1 MPPIRMGLDHY
12 PMSLFESLPR
22 LYVEIRDSFREVYG
36 LELSADDV
44 PEVISF
50 GSWIGG
56 DRDGNPFVTVESTR
70 EALERARNTVLA
82 HYIAELER
90 ISEQLSSSC
99 KQVSVSPEFQE
110 QHDNYSRHLGEE
122 PARLAPLLVI
132 ECKAACFDAYLRGI
146 QRTRLIHYEAIRVQR
161 TCRYPDLGEQPC
173 QAKKCGRR
181 KGSQVLLGQ

>member
-1 MPPIRMGLDHY
+1 MGLDDY
-12 PMSLFESLPR
+12 SMSIFASLPR
-22 LYVEIRDSFREVYG
+22 VSAEMRAAFREVYAF
-36 LELSADDV
+36 ELAADQI
-44 PEVISF
+44 PEVLSF

-122 PARLAPLLVI
+122 PARLARISSTELYRRFLSFAVI
-132 ECKAACFDAYLRGI
+132 RLRHTSAGGERAYSSAADFEGD
-146 QRTRLIHYEAIRVQR
+146 IRI
-161 TCRYPDLGEQPC
+161 
-173 QAKKCGRR
+173 
-181 KGSQVLLGQ
+181 